1 MYQLINQSDTEMIK
15 IISSSD
21 FFNHK
26 TNNIDP
32 RAYETWDESF
42 SPPKPCRQIW
52 RIESERCNNIR
63 KRARYKLQFVLK
75 LRKRFSRW
83 VMDRW
88 GRKEGGGLKRVKG
101 QPLKCWCTNDGP
113 STAAP
118 CANLTEGI
126 TSLVNGCPS
135 YGSRVTTVPPPLR
148 SYDAPERSMDFQNLS

>member
-21 FFNHK
+21 FFHHK
-26 TNNIDP
+26 TNNIDLHMKHGTNLSLLRN
-32 RAYETWDESF
+32 RAAKFDES
-42 SPPKPCRQIW
+42 SPNVAI
-52 RIESERCNNIR
+52 IFESELVTN
-63 KRARYKLQFVLK
+63 Y
-75 LRKRFSRW
+75 SSYW
-83 VMDRW
+83 SW
-88 GRKEGGGLKRVKG
+88 GNDFRDGLWIGGEGREEGGGLKRVKG